1 MHLSRRVASRFLT
14 ETEKSGTGARFLNTD
29 NVDHQ
34 FQVQSCGTGP
44 DVRHLTFKLKL
55 SEKHFYL
62 HVNRFLKKIY
72 IVDNCCF
79 LYSQCAMLW
88 MKFVFCYNAVLAKR
102 VSFCLIWIRCF
113 RLHIDRKKNNYTTN
127 KEYKMHSLIDNPIIC
142 IPVLSILAIGPSSV
156 SLKNLIY
163 CCLLNF
169 ILS

>member
-1 MHLSRRVASRFLT
+1 MWNRSWRTSSHLQVKIVRETFLF
-14 ETEKSGTGARFLNTD
+14 AC
-29 NVDHQ
+29 Q
-34 FQVQSCGTGP
+34 QI
-44 DVRHLTFKLKL
+44 FKKT
-55 SEKHFYL
+55 
-62 HVNRFLKKIY
+62 Y

-113 RLHIDRKKNNYTTN
+113 RLHIDRKNNNYTTN